1 MTATGRELPLRLA
14 VYVVTW
20 STPAPTTRTHLDIV
34 GAAVAGGA
42 TAVQLRAPELTDDEL
57 LPVAVE
63 VAAQCRGAGVLFIV
77 NDRVDVAV
85 AAQAHGVHLGQRD
98 DVAWAA
104 GRLLPGQVLGISVRG
119 LEDVDPALRAGADYL
134 GATVWATT
142 TKPDALPGGVDAL
155 RAITAASPVPVVGIG
170 GITAANAGE
179 VIAAGAAGVAVV
191 SAVAA
196 APDPVAA
203 TRGLVRAVAT
213 ARGRTMSLGPPDDAG
228 RPARTAL
235 EQR

>member
-1 MTATGRELPLRLA
+1 VTATGRELPLRLA

-85 AAQAHGVHLGQRD
+85 AARAHGVHLGQRD

-119 LEDVDPALRAGADYL
+119 LEDVDPALRAGATTSARPC
-134 GATVWATT
+134 GPPRPSRTRCPAESTHCAPSPPQARCRSWAS
-142 TKPDALPGGVDAL
+142 
-155 RAITAASPVPVVGIG
+155 AASP
-170 GITAANAGE
+170 
-179 VIAAGAAGVAVV
+179 
-191 SAVAA
+191 
-196 APDPVAA
+196 
-203 TRGLVRAVAT
+203 R
-213 ARGRTMSLGPPDDAG
+213 RTP
-228 RPARTAL
+228 
-235 EQR
+235 

>member
-1 MTATGRELPLRLA
+1 MTATGRGLALRLA

-20 STPAPTTRTHLDIV
+20 SIPAPMTRTHLDIA

-42 TAVQLRAPELTDDEL
+42 TTVQLRAPELTDDEL

-63 VAAQCRGAGVLFIV
+63 VAAQCRAAGVLFIV

-85 AAQAHGVHLGQRD
+85 AARAHGVHLGQGD
-98 DVAWAA
+98 DIA
-104 GRLLPGQVLGISVRG
+104 GTADRLLPGQVLGISVRG
-119 LEDVDPALRAGADYL
+119 LEDVHLALRAGADYL

-142 TKPDALPGGVDAL
+142 TKPEAVPGGIDAL
-155 RAITAASPVPVVGIG
+155 REITAASPVPVVGIG
-170 GITAANAGE
+170 GITAVNAGE

-196 APDPVAA
+196 AQDPVDA
-203 TRGLVRAVAT
+203 TRALVRAVAT
-213 ARGRTMSLGPPDDAG
+213 ARGRTRSLDPPAAAG